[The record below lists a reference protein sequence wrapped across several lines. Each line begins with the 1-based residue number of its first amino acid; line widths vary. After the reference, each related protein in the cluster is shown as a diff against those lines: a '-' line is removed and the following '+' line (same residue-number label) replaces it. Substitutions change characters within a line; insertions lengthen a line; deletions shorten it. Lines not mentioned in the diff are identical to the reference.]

1 MARTSVVQLG
11 MDCTIR
17 SPRLPLRF
25 PKRGSVLTVRAM
37 HSVAERSSGCIA
49 ALFCCTD
56 RVGEE
61 LDFVVGP
68 VATLTTSVAAA
79 SAARIIRYP
88 SPAKEICRTGGDL
101 QSRK

>member
-1 MARTSVVQLG
+1 MARTSAVQLG

-25 PKRGSVLTVRAM
+25 PKRGSVLTVRAI

-61 LDFVVGP
+61 LGLAVGP

-79 SAARIIRYP
+79 RAATCKAESDDRRAP
-88 SPAKEICRTGGDL
+88 ERRNPPAVL
-101 QSRK
+101 SR